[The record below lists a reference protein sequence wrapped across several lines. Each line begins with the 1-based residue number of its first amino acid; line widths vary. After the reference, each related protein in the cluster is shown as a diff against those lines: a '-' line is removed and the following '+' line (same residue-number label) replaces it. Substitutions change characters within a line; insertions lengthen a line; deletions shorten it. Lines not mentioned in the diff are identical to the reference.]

1 MPGVKPL
8 DAAGNQ
14 RSVQASGV
22 GDGVSG
28 QFSPV
33 RRYDFNSCWG
43 IIQLVYTRIYH
54 HKTACVHVIS
64 GALKAGEL
72 DAKWAIDQGTRL
84 EPDFQADAVPRC

>member
-14 RSVQASGV
+14 RCVQASGV
-22 GDGVSG
+22 GDGVGG

-33 RRYDFNSCWG
+33 RRYDFNSCWRM
-43 IIQLVYTRIYH
+43 IQLVYTRIDH

-64 GALKAGEL
+64 GALEAGEL
-72 DAKWAIDQGTRL
+72 DAKWAIDQRMRL
-84 EPDFQADAVPRC
+84 VPDFQADAVAW